1 MIRRVEKLEALHKKC
16 GLCRKFHTVD
26 CPAESADSLRGK
38 AYYQD
43 EGSEP
48 FDEGC
53 FEFDSE
59 RVDKKDLI
67 GLFAKMVLGNFT
79 IKHFVKR
86 GSSLGLFKWEEGR
99 YVACEE
105 WLRACLEKMGR
116 ELGLEEKV
124 RNHLVNEVVEKV
136 KRLTYF
142 ELKEEP
148 LKIAFKNVVLDWKAF
163 LDGDLDKA
171 LRPIEKTKEQPVFHL
186 IPYELNKEVLQK
198 CLANFCI
205 ESGIIKVAEEEA
217 PEVVNIFK
225 SWVGDAWP
233 LLFEVIGYC
242 LYPDYPFNKAF
253 MFVGNGRNGKSTFLR
268 LVKQVLGEENV
279 VGLSLQDICLYRF
292 AASELYHKLS
302 NIFPDIPTKPIGYAG
317 WFKVLTGEDTVSAPR
332 KFRESIYF
340 KNYAKLLFSAN
351 ELPQVEDM
359 SEAFWRR
366 WIVVEFP
373 NKFDDDPTFF
383 EEAFPKEVIEKII
396 VLSLLAFLNV
406 YKSRAFTVKGSEAD
420 FKEKWLRNAN
430 SIYAYVKDGE
440 ESGRLALKKEAY
452 TPADQLYQDYIAW
465 CEENDVEAQTKNM
478 FTRELERLFGVAKK
492 QKKEKGKRFYA
503 YESIK
508 LLERE
513 EGDFHS
519 CEVCGKK
526 ATTRIIREDGEHW
539 LCGKCLNEWPGNL

>member
-1 MIRRVEKLEALHKKC
+1 
-16 GLCRKFHTVD
+16 
-26 CPAESADSLRGK
+26 
-38 AYYQD
+38 
-43 EGSEP
+43 
-48 FDEGC
+48 
-53 FEFDSE
+53 
-59 RVDKKDLI
+59 
-67 GLFAKMVLGNFT
+67 VLDNYT

-86 GSSLGLFKWEEGR
+86 GSSLGLFKWEEGH

-105 WLRACLEKMGR
+105 WLRAYLEKMGR
-116 ELGLEEKV
+116 ELGLQEKV

-136 KRLTYF
+136 KRLSYF

-171 LRPIEKTKEQPVFHL
+171 LRPIEETKEQPVFHL
-186 IPYELNKEVLQK
+186 IPYELNKEVLEK
-198 CLANFCI
+198 CLANFSV
-205 ESGIIKVAEEEA
+205 ESGILKVAEEVA
-217 PEVVNIFK
+217 PEVVDIFRA
-225 SWVGDAWP
+225 WVGEAWP

-292 AASELYHKLS
+292 AASELYHRLV
-302 NIFPDIPTKPIGYAG
+302 NVFPDIPSKPIGYAG

-366 WIVVEFP
+366 WIVLEFP
-373 NKFDDDPTFF
+373 NRFEDNPTFF
-383 EEAFPKEVIEKII
+383 EEAFPEEVIEKII

-406 YKSRAFTVKGSEAD
+406 YKTRAFSIKGSEAD

-440 ESGRLALKKEAY
+440 ENERLTLEKEAY
-452 TPADQLYQDYIAW
+452 TPADQLYQDYVAW

-503 YESIK
+503 YEGIK
-508 LLERE
+508 LLEREE

-526 ATTRIIREDGEHW
+526 ATTRVLREDGEHW
-539 LCGKCLNEWPGNL
+539 LCGKCLEEWPENL

>member
-67 GLFAKMVLGNFT
+67 GLFAKMVSGNFT
-79 IKHFVKR
+79 IKHFVKG

-171 LRPIEKTKEQPVFHL
+171 LRPIEETKEQPVFHL

-198 CLANFCI
+198 CLANFCV
-205 ESGIIKVAEEEA
+205 ESGIIKVAGEEA
-217 PEVVNIFK
+217 SEVVNIFK

-440 ESGRLALKKEAY
+440 ESGRLALKREAY

-492 QKKEKGKRFYA
+492 QRKEKGKRFYA

>member
-1 MIRRVEKLEALHKKC
+1 MEVAFKKC

-26 CPAESADSLRGK
+26 CPAESTDSLREK
-38 AYYQD
+38 AFYQGED
-43 EGSEP
+43 SEP
-48 FDEGC
+48 FDQSC
-53 FEFDSE
+53 FEFDKDRVE
-59 RVDKKDLI
+59 REDLI
-67 GLFAKMVLGNFT
+67 ELFAKTVLDNYT

-116 ELGLEEKV
+116 ELGLQEKV

-163 LDGDLDKA
+163 LNGDLDQA
-171 LRPIEKTKEQPVFHL
+171 LRPIEETKEQPVFHL

-217 PEVVNIFK
+217 SEVVNIFK

-440 ESGRLALKKEAY
+440 ESGRLTLEKEAY
-452 TPADQLYQDYIAW
+452 TPAYQLYQDYVAW
-465 CEENDVEAQTKNM
+465 CEEADREAQTKTM
-478 FTRELERLFGVAKK
+478 FTKELERLFGLAKK
-492 QKKEKGKRFYA
+492 RRRKGDKLFYV
-503 YESIK
+503 YEGVR
-508 LLERE
+508 LLGEYR
-513 EGDFHS
+513 S
-519 CEVCGKK
+519 CEMCGGR

-539 LCGKCLNEWPGNL
+539 LCGECLKEWPGNL